1 MYIEQELLFLKIWN
15 LRHPI
20 KALWKAGRMQL
31 FNETRLVQRVQE
43 EEDGVWPCKKWKAR
57 LKSQG
62 SKIIGTNTEKCV
74 QLCDQN
80 INIHTESK
88 TECVIC
94 SWQVCL
100 EFLTE
105 QCISRYLEVILIR
118 KTQISIRKTQM
129 LKMHKNVWYATH
141 ERRCQTFYWFWQSR
155 FGLVWMRQGWP
166 RFWPISAI
174 FYWWWCFDR
183 VAVTRS
189 QNFNHFPKL
198 WGCF

>member
-1 MYIEQELLFLKIWN
+1 MCVLMGQCNLVVGFQRSKRKIQFNCTIVQHSVHVHEKGNNAMYIKQELLFLKIWN
-15 LRHPI
+15 LTHPI

-94 SWQVCL
+94 SWQVWPWV
-100 EFLTE
+100 
-105 QCISRYLEVILIR
+105 SDWA
-118 KTQISIRKTQM
+118 
-129 LKMHKNVWYATH
+129 MHLQKSWSYPH
-141 ERRCQTFYWFWQSR
+141 
-155 FGLVWMRQGWP
+155 
-166 RFWPISAI
+166 
-174 FYWWWCFDR
+174 
-183 VAVTRS
+183 
-189 QNFNHFPKL
+189 
-198 WGCF
+198 